1 MTASVQGEA
10 DRLARLFNLGN
21 KVTACRELA
30 FSAQRDELYPLV
42 KQLVPE
48 PEHQNFTRLFN
59 TFVNRQP
66 QV

>member
-30 FSAQRDELYPLV
+30 LDPRRDELYPMV
-42 KQLVPE
+42 KLLVPE
-48 PEHQNFTRLFN
+48 PEHQNFSRLYS
-59 TFVNRQP
+59 TFVNRPP